1 MNTETET
8 ETLESVDAHQPLD
21 LQMDV
26 KETSACGRHVTVTIP
41 RNEIERYY
49 SNQFDKIAPM
59 AELPG
64 FRTGKAPR
72 NLIEKKFR
80 KQVADQVKS
89 GLLMDS
95 LTQISDSEVFS
106 AISEPDL
113 DFHQVNV
120 PDDGDLIF
128 EFNIEVRPDF
138 DLPKWKNIDLTR
150 PEHDF
155 TDADVEAE
163 AMRIVSRFTP
173 AAPVEE
179 AVQAGDII
187 ECNITAKHDGE
198 VISNEE
204 EMTVNVRPKLSLA
217 DATIEDF
224 EKLVVGAKAE
234 ETRSIKVTVNEFSE
248 NVEMAGKEVEIE
260 FEILEVKRVASD
272 LKSALERLDMKEEE
286 LRTNIRNSLEDQLK
300 YRQRE
305 TIRDQISSS
314 LTESA
319 NWEIPQDLL
328 RRQSRRELE
337 RSVMEMRSSG
347 FGEDEI
353 RLRENDLR
361 SNILER
367 TERLLREHFIL
378 ERIAEEE
385 KVEETEAD
393 YTAEIARIA
402 AQQNDSPRRV
412 RARLERNGQMD
423 SLRNMIIE
431 GKVIEMI
438 TEAATIKAIAWE
450 PPNEQ
455 QIEAIP
461 FFAAGQVA
469 NIPEA
474 KYEGGDA
481 TPIPGVKPERE

>member
-1 MNTETET
+1 VNTTAEKPQEETT
-8 ETLESVDAHQPLD
+8 PQGLD
-21 LQMDV
+21 LSMDV

-41 RNEIERYY
+41 RTEIERYY
-49 SNQFDKIAPM
+49 TNQFDKISPM

-64 FRTGKAPR
+64 FRIGKAPR

-80 KQVADQVKS
+80 KQVGDQVKS
-89 GLLMDS
+89 ALLMDS
-95 LTQISDSEVFS
+95 LTQISDADTFS

-120 PDDGDLIF
+120 PEDGDLIF

-138 DLPKWKNIDLTR
+138 DLPKWDGIKLTR

-155 TDADVEAE
+155 TDKDVEE
-163 AMRIVSRFTP
+163 EVHRIVARFTP

-179 AVQAGDII
+179 AVQAGDVI
-187 ECNITAKHDGE
+187 ECNVTSTVDGKT
-198 VISNEE
+198 ISKEE
-204 EMTVNVRPKLSLA
+204 EVTINVRAKLSLA
-217 DATIEDF
+217 DATIDDF
-224 EKLVVGAKAE
+224 EKLMVGAVAD
-234 ETRSIKVTVNEFSE
+234 ETRTAKLTVSEYAE
-248 NVEMAGKEVEIE
+248 NVEMAGKEVEVA
-260 FEILEVKRVASD
+260 FEVLEVKRVSSD
-272 LKSALERLDMKEEE
+272 LNSVLERLGMEEDA
-286 LRTNIRNSLEDQLK
+286 LRDNIRNSLEEQLK

-305 TIRDQISSS
+305 SIRDQISSS

-347 FGEDEI
+347 FSEDEI
-353 RLRENDLR
+353 RLRENELR
-361 SNILER
+361 TNILER
-367 TERLLREHFIL
+367 TENLLREHFIL

-393 YTAEIARIA
+393 FTTEIARIA

-423 SLRNMIIE
+423 SLRNMIVE

-438 TEAATIKAIAWE
+438 TEAATIKATPYEAPKRE
-450 PPNEQ
+450 ET
-455 QIEAIP
+455 EAIP
-461 FFAAGQVA
+461 FYAGGVVA
-469 NIPEA
+469 DIPSA
-474 KYEGGDA
+474 KYEGGED
-481 TPIPGVKPERE
+481 TPIPGVKPERD